1 MVEWRNFINMAIMGM
16 SWECETKKNLKRRKH
31 EKISLCSL
39 FLSHSFIIKG

>member
-1 MVEWRNFINMAIMGM
+1 MVKLRTFINMTIMGM
-16 SWECETKKNLKRRKH
+16 SWECEEKSIKRRKH

>member
-1 MVEWRNFINMAIMGM
+1 MVKWRNFINMAIMGM
-16 SWECETKKNLKRRKH
+16 SWEYEEKSIKRRKH

>member
-1 MVEWRNFINMAIMGM
+1 MAKFHKHDYHGNVKPRKSI
-16 SWECETKKNLKRRKH
+16 KRRKH

>member
-1 MVEWRNFINMAIMGM
+1 MAKFHRHAL
-16 SWECETKKNLKRRKH
+16 SWEYESKKNLSKGVKH